1 MDILTITFIDSFGEP
16 GLFFFPATVSFV
28 GLEVLVSSRR
38 LLVGVPIILCC
49 VVILGLLMP
58 VDHQA
63 KETVT

>member
-1 MDILTITFIDSFGEP
+1 MDILTITFTDSFGEL
-16 GLFFFPATVSFV
+16 GLFIPATVSFM

-38 LLVGVPIILCC
+38 LLLGVPVIFCC
-49 VVILGLLMP
+49 VVIWGLLLP

>member
-1 MDILTITFIDSFGEP
+1 MDILTITFIDSFGEL
-16 GLFFFPATVSFV
+16 GLFIPATVSFV
-28 GLEVLVSSRR
+28 GLEFLVSSRR
-38 LLVGVPIILCC
+38 LLVGVPVIFCC